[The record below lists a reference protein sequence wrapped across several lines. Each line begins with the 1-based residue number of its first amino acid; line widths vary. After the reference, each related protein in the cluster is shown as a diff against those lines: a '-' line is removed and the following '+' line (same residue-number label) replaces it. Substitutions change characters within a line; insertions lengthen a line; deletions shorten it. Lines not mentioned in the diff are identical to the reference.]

1 MNPAFVS
8 SRENECGIFDMNL
21 GNAFGIH
28 EQALKVWSDRNEV
41 LASNLA
47 NASTPGYKARDIDF
61 REVLGQYK
69 KANAVQQANNVT
81 KEHARHLQAGRTLTA
96 NGVDPMSYVKF
107 RNGVQASEDGNTVD
121 VHSEQLEY
129 AKNLAYFEATMN
141 FLNGKISGIK
151 TALGK

>member
-1 MNPAFVS
+1 
-8 SRENECGIFDMNL
+8 MNL

-28 EQALKVWSDRNEV
+28 EQALKVWSDRNEL
-41 LASNLA
+41 LASNIA
-47 NASTPGYKARDIDF
+47 NADTPGYKARDIDF
-61 REVLGQYK
+61 KEVLGQYS
-69 KANAVQQANNVT
+69 KAARAAGAANKAQSVPQDN
-81 KEHARHLQAGRTLTA
+81 ARHYRAGEAL
-96 NGVDPMSYVKF
+96 GVKHIDTQSYIKF

-121 VHSEQLEY
+121 IQTEQLEY

>member
-1 MNPAFVS
+1 
-8 SRENECGIFDMNL
+8 MNL

-28 EQALKVWSDRNEV
+28 EHALKVWSDRNEV
-41 LASNLA
+41 LAANIA
-47 NASTPGYKARDIDF
+47 NADTPGYKARDIDF
-61 REVLGQYK
+61 KEVLGQYK
-69 KANAVQQANNVT
+69 KAAAGAANAQPVA
-81 KEHARHLQAGRTLTA
+81 HDFSRHIQAGRALGNAAADTA
-96 NGVDPMSYVKF
+96 NYVKF

-121 VHSEQLEY
+121 IQTEQLEY